1 MHTYLSAGAAFV
13 DPAGT
18 VMAADPG
25 FLAGLGLEGGDP
37 TGALRARAEGSP
49 ALRALL
55 AGEGPPVARV
65 DGANGAGAVELER
78 VPARAGALL
87 LVRPAGGQEW
97 LEHAARSEG
106 LTRIAAGVAHDI
118 KNPLN
123 AMSLQLALLAEKLS
137 TTPEASGAAASHLGA
152 LRDQVVRVNE
162 ILRRL
167 VDVADPSAPLGYT
180 DVGALL
186 ADAASLLG
194 HDARRRRVALTVDA
208 HAGAVRTG
216 ADAARVGRL
225 LLGALAR
232 AVAATPEGG
241 RLAVRATVEGEWAV
255 VRLEQAPGDP
265 APESGYYS
273 EVAAAAAEA
282 LGGRLDV
289 SREGGEQRTELRLPR
304 NDRS

>member
-18 VMAADPG
+18 VIAADPG

-55 AGEGPPVARV
+55 AGEGPPVARLEGA
-65 DGANGAGAVELER
+65 DGEGTVELER
-78 VPARAGALL
+78 IPASAGALL
-87 LVRPAGGQEW
+87 LVRPADGQEW
-97 LEHAARSEG
+97 LEHAARSDG

-123 AMSLQLALLAEKLS
+123 AMSLQLALLAEKLAAS
-137 TTPEASGAAASHLGA
+137 PEASGAAASHLGA

-162 ILRRL
+162 VLRRL

-186 ADAASLLG
+186 ADAAALLG
-194 HDARRRRVALTVDA
+194 HDARRRRVALAVDA
-208 HAGAVRTG
+208 HPGAVRSG
-216 ADAARVGRL
+216 ADAARLGRL
-225 LLGALAR
+225 LLGTLAR
-232 AVAATPEGG
+232 AVATTPEGG
-241 RLAVRATVEGEWAV
+241 RLAVRAATEGEWAV
-255 VRLEQAPGDP
+255 VRLEQRPGDP
-265 APESGYYS
+265 GPESGYYS
-273 EVAAAAAEA
+273 GVAAAAAEA
-282 LGGRLDV
+282 LGGSLEV
-289 SREGGEQRTELRLPR
+289 IREGGEQRSVLRLPR

>member
-1 MHTYLSAGAAFV
+1 M

-18 VMAADPG
+18 VIAADPA
-25 FLAGLGLEGGDP
+25 FLARLGLDGGDP
-37 TGALRARAEGSP
+37 TGALRAKVEGSP
-49 ALRALL
+49 VLRALL
-55 AGEGPPVARV
+55 AGEGPPVARLE
-65 DGANGAGAVELER
+65 GANGADAVELER
-78 VPARAGALL
+78 VPATAGALL
-87 LVRPAGGQEW
+87 LVRPAGGQEL

-137 TTPEASGAAASHLGA
+137 ATPEASGAAASHLGA

-186 ADAASLLG
+186 ADLASLLG
-194 HDARRRRVALTVDA
+194 HDARRRRIALAVDA
-208 HAGAVRTG
+208 HAGAVRTR
-216 ADAARVGRL
+216 ADAARVGRV

-232 AVAATPEGG
+232 AVATTPEGG
-241 RLAVRATVEGEWAV
+241 RLAVRAAVEGEWAV

-265 APESGYYS
+265 APETGYYS
-273 EVAAAAAEA
+273 EVAAAAVEG
-282 LGGRLDV
+282 LGGRLEV
-289 SREGGEQRTELRLPR
+289 SREDGQQRTELRLPR